1 MDKIAIC
8 GKMASGKTY
17 LAQKMTDERG
27 FQRFSLAGAVKQL
40 GTDYFGMVKKDR
52 PLLQKIGMKM
62 REIRPNVWID
72 YVVRDI
78 GVHEQECQ
86 AVFGTTKGMGVV
98 VDDVRFLNEAKAFKE
113 AGFTLV
119 RLHIEDDLQI
129 ERLRNTY
136 GDDADIHIANRHDS
150 SEKEMDE
157 MDDSLFDVVLTAA
170 NDDSVYESL
179 HETLF
184 GTE

>member
-129 ERLRNTY
+129 EGCEILTEMMPTFISLTDTIPRKRKWMKWM
-136 GDDADIHIANRHDS
+136 IHFL
-150 SEKEMDE
+150 M
-157 MDDSLFDVVLTAA
+157 
-170 NDDSVYESL
+170 
-179 HETLF
+179 
-184 GTE
+184 